1 MEEFRNRE
9 KGVGRIMRSAAQR
22 VQRSISLGNKSILR
36 AASLFAFICTAS
48 VPARAAPAM
57 DALES
62 IWPTRQWQTSSP
74 GEQGMDSKELADL
87 VAFGAERILARPGT
101 TLTCRL
107 DSLLVVRHGKI
118 VLEAYYAPYSAGILH
133 TANSVTKAVV
143 STLVAIASN
152 DGLLDSLNHRVID
165 FFDRHSIAKVDSRKE
180 AITVQN
186 LLDMTSGLDWS
197 EPLAEPRPQSM
208 IEMGRS
214 SNWVKFILD
223 RPMSSAPGDTFN
235 YNSGNPHLL
244 SAILTK
250 LAGMSTLEYAKAKLF
265 GPLGINDVYWR
276 RDPQGNFT
284 GGFGLWLQPR
294 DMAKIGYLY
303 LRNGK
308 WEGKQ
313 LLPTTWIDK
322 VNHATI
328 DMHQVGLKYSN
339 LFWVLP
345 DKHVYMAVGFNGQVI
360 MVFPDLDIVV
370 VTTARARLPLA
381 KLANY
386 ISSSVKSDT
395 ALPPDQASAKLLAN
409 EMLDASTEKPTEVGP
424 QSKLASSISGKI
436 YKFAPNDLK
445 VKSVSLVLTD
455 PHPHYDVEAYAND
468 SDRTKL
474 DQRLAGPIGLDGLY
488 RKGAPTEDGVSAVK
502 GSWQDEN
509 TFVIDR
515 LLLGQGRPAE
525 RWTLKFDGEKLS
537 FSAETENGSEIS
549 ADSKTGG

>member
-1 MEEFRNRE
+1 MRN
-9 KGVGRIMRSAAQR
+9 KAQR
-22 VQRSISLGNKSILR
+22 VQQSISLGKKLIFG
-36 AASLFAFICTAS
+36 APLFAFICAAS
-48 VPARAAPAM
+48 VPAQGAPAM
-57 DALES
+57 GTTEI
-62 IWPTRQWQTSSP
+62 IWPTQQWQTSSP
-74 GEQGMDSKELADL
+74 EEQGMDSKELGDL
-87 VAFGAERILARPGT
+87 VAFGAERILATPGT

-143 STLVAIASN
+143 GTLVAIASN
-152 DGLLDSLNHRVID
+152 DGLLDNLNHRVID
-165 FFDRHSIAKVDSRKE
+165 FFDRRSMAKVDSRKE

-186 LLDMTSGLDWS
+186 LLDMTSGLEWS
-197 EPLAEPRPQSM
+197 EPLTEPRPLSM
-208 IEMGRS
+208 IEMERS
-214 SNWVKFILD
+214 SDWVKFILD
-223 RPMSSAPGDTFN
+223 RPMSSAPGETFN

-250 LAGMSTLEYAKAKLF
+250 LAGTNTLEYAKAKLF
-265 GPLGINDVYWR
+265 GPLGINKVYWW

-313 LLPTTWIDK
+313 LLPATWIDK

-328 DMHQVGLKYSN
+328 DMHQAGLKYSN
-339 LFWVLP
+339 LFWALP

-360 MVFPDLDIVV
+360 MVFPDLDIVA

-381 KLANY
+381 KLADY
-386 ISSSVKSDT
+386 ISSSVKSGT
-395 ALPPDQASAKLLAN
+395 ALPPDQASTKLLAN
-409 EMLDASTEKPTEVGP
+409 EILDVSTEKPTEVGP
-424 QSKLASSISGKI
+424 QSKLASSISGKV
-436 YKFAPNDLK
+436 YRFAPNDLK

-455 PHPHYDVEAYAND
+455 PHPHYNVEAY
-468 SDRTKL
+468 SGDRTKS
-474 DQRLAGPIGLDGLY
+474 DQRFAGPIGLDGLY
-488 RKGAPTEDGVSAVK
+488 RKGAPTEDGVDAFK

-509 TFVIDR
+509 TFILDR
-515 LLLGQGRPAE
+515 LALGQGRPAE
-525 RWTLKFDGEKLS
+525 RWTLKFNGAKLS
-537 FSAETENGSEIS
+537 FSAENEKGSEIS
-549 ADSKTGG
+549 VDGKTGG